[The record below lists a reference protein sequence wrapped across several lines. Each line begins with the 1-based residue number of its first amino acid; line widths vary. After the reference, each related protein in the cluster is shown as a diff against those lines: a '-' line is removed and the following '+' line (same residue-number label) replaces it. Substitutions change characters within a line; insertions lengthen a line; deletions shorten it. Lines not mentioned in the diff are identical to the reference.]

1 MSIQERVMFPVSM
14 IGILCFG
21 VGVIASLF
29 QSGFISACF
38 GIALLAGVSVI
49 VLDKFALLQQ
59 RK

>member
-1 MSIQERVMFPVSM
+1 MSIQERVMFVVAM
-14 IGILCFG
+14 LGVLCFG
-21 VGVIASLF
+21 VGVIISLF
-29 QSGFISACF
+29 QGGFISAFF